1 MKKED
6 ILKYLKI
13 LNTKLKQKGIKGQI
27 GLFGGTVMCL
37 ALNARKST
45 KDIDA
50 IFKPKEQ
57 IYNFVQ
63 EIANEQNLPADWL
76 NDSVK
81 GYLSENNQ
89 MKVFKNMS
97 HLTIYIPSPEY
108 MLAMKCIS
116 ARLEGSKDIDDVIFL
131 INYLNIKSVEEV
143 LKIIEKY
150 FPPKRI
156 LPKTKY
162 FLIELFQQNKVGEK
176 NEN

>member
-1 MKKED
+1 MQKED
-6 ILKYLKI
+6 ILRYLKI
-13 LNTKLKQKGIKGQI
+13 LNKKLKQKGIKGQI
-27 GLFGGTVMCL
+27 GLFDGTVMCL
-37 ALNARKST
+37 AFNARKST

-57 IYNFVQ
+57 IYNFAK
-63 EIANEQNLPADWL
+63 EIAYEQNLPENWL

-81 GYLSENNQ
+81 GFLSDNNQ

-116 ARLEGSKDIDDVIFL
+116 ARLEGSTDVEDVIFL
-131 INYLNIKSVEEV
+131 INHLNIKSVEEV
-143 LKIIEKY
+143 LTIIQKY
-150 FPPKRI
+150 FPPKRV